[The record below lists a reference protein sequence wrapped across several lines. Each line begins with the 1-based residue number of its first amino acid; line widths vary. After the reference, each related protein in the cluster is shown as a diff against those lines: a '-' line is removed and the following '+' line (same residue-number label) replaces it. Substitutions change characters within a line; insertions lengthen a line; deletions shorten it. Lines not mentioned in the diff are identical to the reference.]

1 MSGWYFSLTSGGG
14 GSQSIEDI
22 AIDNIWNGLLKK

>member
-1 MSGWYFSLTSGGG
+1 MSGWYFSLTNGGG

-22 AIDNIWNGLLKK
+22 TIDKIWNGLLKK